1 MPVFDFS
8 DAPDKKNPAECTYT
22 TFQSSEPEA
31 SPEKR
36 SNVRPLNLM
45 RKTAPSVLIF

>member
-31 SPEKR
+31 SPEK
-36 SNVRPLNLM
+36 PI
-45 RKTAPSVLIF
+45 LILGYVFPEDYEELL